1 MTRVNIYA
9 VLTTLTALL
18 IAAAVLAGSLAYRA
32 RQRRTSRLG
41 RLEDAVI
48 GRQIDDLAAG
58 TMAPTEATQLLREL
72 RYLPAPGA
80 KATNS
85 NQPVENGAWDGA
97 FSFPDQET
105 GTSRLGYRI
114 FKWLLFLGFFLL
126 IGLMGYAWWTYP
138 TTGDATRL
146 LPLGAT
152 LDERLRAVQDLRR
165 DWLQQVK
172 DLGQVFVLTPI
183 FPLLGT
189 VVGYLFGVR
198 RSGRD
203 RTPQAAPVT
212 VGPEPEQHPAGDSAA
227 TQAASE
233 AIAQL
238 AEANESVPSES
249 PAKPKVTPTKV
260 AAGRA
265 AATENAH
272 DQRKAAVRVEPGP
285 ADEET
290 GVPATAT
297 VVRTDGVDAA
307 APKRTTRRSP
317 RRTE

>member
-80 KATNS
+80 KATNP
-85 NQPVENGAWDGA
+85 NQPVENSAWDGA
-97 FSFPDQET
+97 FSFPNQET

-203 RTPQAAPVT
+203 RTPHAVPVT
-212 VGPEPEQHPAGDSAA
+212 AGPEPEQPAGDLAA
-227 TQAASE
+227 TLAASE

-238 AEANESVPSES
+238 AEANEGVPSES
-249 PAKPKVTPTKV
+249 PAKPTVTPTKV
-260 AAGRA
+260 AAGKATA
-265 AATENAH
+265 AESAQ
-272 DQRKAAVRVEPGP
+272 DRRKAAVLVGPGP
-285 ADEET
+285 AAEET
-290 GVPATAT
+290 GVPVTAT
-297 VVRTDGVDAA
+297 VVRTDGVDVA